1 MELENYYKMLSAM
14 KESKVDPVITSELER
29 VGFQPSLGF
38 QGVFPLMIGAI
49 VGQKIRFDTARKL
62 RAQIYTYCGTR
73 NYTID
78 DFVIHVW
85 RQKSSLKYLRSIG
98 LQEFHINTIRQ
109 VVGVYK
115 LPESATQEWN
125 QPNKDDQDPDSEI
138 NRELTEEMEFL
149 QNRIDYDQ
157 DIPLEM
163 VDYVFGNIKGIG
175 RWTIENVKLTFLMSL
190 TNDEYQKYKESGF
203 VRENEFALL
212 NDKIIVRN
220 FKYLFGAFVNIL
232 EKETQWPLE
241 WRPFILWT
249 LWRGWTQTPD
259 NQAPFRQI

>member
-1 MELENYYKMLSAM
+1 MNYETYYKMLSAM
-14 KESKVDPVITSELER
+14 KESKCDPVITAELER
-29 VGFQPSLGF
+29 VGFQQPLGF

-62 RAQIYTYCGTR
+62 RSQIYTYCGGR
-73 NYTID
+73 NYTIH
-78 DFVIHVW
+78 DFIIQVW
-85 RQKSSLKYLRSIG
+85 RKKSSLNYLRSIG
-98 LQEFHINTIRQ
+98 LQEFQINTIRQ
-109 VVGVYK
+109 VIGVFK
-115 LPESATQEWN
+115 LPEDATQEWN
-125 QPNKDDQDPDSEI
+125 QPKEDDDPDSQV
-138 NRELTEEMEFL
+138 NREMTEEMKFL

-175 RWTIENVKLTFLMSL
+175 HWTIENVKLTFLMSL
-190 TNDEYQKYKESGF
+190 TSEEYEKYKESKF
-203 VRENEFALL
+203 VREDEFALL

-232 EKETQWPLE
+232 EREKQWPLE